1 MKPELINPRV
11 KTLRPEVQKEIL
23 EQPDIM
29 RNYVEEI
36 SKELGDKLELRLQEM
51 VRMVGY
57 TGDLQNREMIEM
69 WLEEFG
75 LEFKRENIGH
85 NLVQYSVYYN
95 SNNLNELVAYFT
107 ESVEPHDTKEFTYV
121 INLSP
126 IYCCGSVVPKE
137 VNNKEDK

>member
-1 MKPELINPRV
+1 MMNPRV

-95 SNNLNELVAYFT
+95 ANNLNELVAYFT